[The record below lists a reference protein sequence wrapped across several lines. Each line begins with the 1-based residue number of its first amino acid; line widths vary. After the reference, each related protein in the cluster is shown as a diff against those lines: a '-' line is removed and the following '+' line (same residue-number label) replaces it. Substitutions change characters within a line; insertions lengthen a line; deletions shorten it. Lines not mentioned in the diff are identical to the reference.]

1 MTINF
6 DNPIINIRDKLTGA
20 VSKKKSSANENSA
33 KTANNVSLN
42 AESKKFA
49 DIVEIKR
56 ENRLAANSYN
66 LLKSEDDAN
75 EVLNKLKD
83 AFHQQETSSLIN
95 AHGNVDPNK
104 VLKFYPFE

>member
-1 MTINF
+1 MSINF
-6 DNPIINIRDKLTGA
+6 DNTINIRDKLTGN
-20 VSKKKSSANENSA
+20 VSKKKSSANDNSA
-33 KTANNVSLN
+33 KTANNVNLN
-42 AESKKFA
+42 IESKKFA

-56 ENRLAANSYN
+56 ENRLAANSYS

-83 AFHQQETSSLIN
+83 AFQKQDASSLIN
-95 AHGNVDPNK
+95 AHGKVDPDK

>member
-6 DNPIINIRDKLTGA
+6 DNSVINIRDKLTGN
-20 VSKKKSSANENSA
+20 VSKKKAESNISVKSEKNSE
-33 KTANNVSLN
+33 KVSD
-42 AESKKFA
+42 SKKFA

-56 ENRLAANSYN
+56 ENRLAANSYSQ
-66 LLKSEDDAN
+66 LKTDDDVN

-83 AFHQQETSSLIN
+83 AFRKQDTSSLLDI
-95 AHGNVDPNK
+95 HSKVEPDK